1 MKNRV
6 GWVGRKRTFKKGKLK
21 VDAGLDSLL
30 KFTSVI
36 PLFIPLLTLT
46 GCEGGLLWLLT
57 IRKKAGWLS
66 SP

>member
-1 MKNRV
+1 M
-6 GWVGRKRTFKKGKLK
+6 K

-36 PLFIPLLTLT
+36 PLFIPLLTLKSH
-46 GCEGGLLWLLT
+46 EGGLVWLLT
-57 IRKKAGWLS
+57 IRKKARLLS